1 MKIVAFN
8 LLFVVNLYRL
18 LGFGIDKFLLFWD
31 DSLLLMCFRRTLSPE
46 FCNLSLYLMLIS
58 WFLPRKTYWLLV
70 YRSGFVAVSHLCT
83 GVQKARQLCQLGV
96 GAEHCFL
103 TPDKWEI
110 LKSTFSLPLKC
121 MKYER
126 LSPPPWKI

>member
-1 MKIVAFN
+1 MMKIVAFN

-58 WFLPRKTYWLLV
+58 LFLPRKTYWLLV

-103 TPDKWEI
+103 TPDKCEI
-110 LKSTFSLPLKC
+110 
-121 MKYER
+121 
-126 LSPPPWKI
+126 